1 MPENLHLAKLLW
13 DHSGLWGLMTLESCR
28 ALGLPVEPVTAVEI
42 KTGALAHC
50 RLLVV
55 PGGWPSL
62 RRKALGDAGAEAIR
76 RFVDGGGY
84 YLGFCGGGGLALSE
98 NDGLGLIPL
107 GRCRGKGRVQS
118 ASGPIRIRASRE
130 HPLWRG
136 LGEEAIFHVWFPGQ
150 FSQDMPTEA
159 QPVGVYQ
166 GAAKDLYCADVAVG
180 SLAPDELIKK
190 EKQYGIRLDP
200 AVLWGRAAMIEA
212 QYGRGKVMASY
223 AHLDTTGDAAG
234 GRAMQNLW
242 QHWAGIEPVEPQV
255 QDASPPHPVAQREAE
270 QAWSLWEHGRKRGLW
285 RPRHPQMPLW
295 RRGARGLE
303 FWTLLRLCRFAAQ
316 NSRPESASVDWPAL
330 VELLEPVWAGGDE
343 VLDAQACRLAGIEP
357 HQAGAAAESRW
368 FPAARRMGAE
378 LLAAVKALENVALQL
393 IRAA

>member
-1 MPENLHLAKLLW
+1 M
-13 DHSGLWGLMTLESCR
+13 
-28 ALGLPVEPVTAVEI
+28 
-42 KTGALAHC
+42 
-50 RLLVV
+50 LVV

-62 RRKALGDAGAEAIR
+62 RRKALGDAGAQAIR
-76 RFVDGGGY
+76 EFVDQGGK

-118 ASGPIRIRASRE
+118 ASGSIRIRAGQGNRE

-136 LGEEAIFHVWFPGQ
+136 LGPEAVFHVWFPGQ
-150 FSQDMPTEA
+150 FSQDMPLEI
-159 QPVGVYQ
+159 QSVGVYQ
-166 GAAKDLYCADVAVG
+166 GPADDLYCADVAVG
-180 SLAPDELIKK
+180 SLGPKDLAKK

-200 AVLWGRAAMIEA
+200 AVLWDGAAIIEA
-212 QYGRGKVMASY
+212 QYGRGRVMASY
-223 AHLDTTGDAAG
+223 AHLDTTGDPAG

-242 QHWAGIEPVEPQV
+242 QHWAGIEPVEPQI
-255 QDASPPHPVAQREAE
+255 QEATPPHPIAAKFAD

-303 FWTLLRLCRFAAQ
+303 FWTLLRLCRFTAQ
-316 NSRPESASVDWPAL
+316 NSRPGPTSVDWPVLGA
-330 VELLEPVWAGGDE
+330 LLEPVWAGGNE
-343 VLDAQACRLAGIEP
+343 VLDAQASRLAGIEP
-357 HQAGAAAESRW
+357 PQAGAATESRW
-368 FPAARRMGAE
+368 FPAARRMGDE